1 MNFFEQ
7 QKQARKESKVL
18 WVLFL
23 VAVVAIIVA
32 VNLAALAGY
41 EIYSAQ
47 NQSDYSTYGNFD
59 NTYSSGEPTHTEK
72 VILTCSLATLI
83 TIAIIF
89 LGSIFKTS
97 ALRFGGG
104 GYVAKSLGGRR
115 IEMDTTDPQE
125 KRLVN
130 VVEEM
135 AIASGTNVPSIW
147 VMDHES
153 GINAFAAG
161 YAPSEAAVCVS
172 QGCLNELTRDEL
184 QGVIAHEFSHIFN
197 GDMRANIRM
206 LGLLHGILVIGLTG
220 YWAVRVLGHSRP
232 RSSSSSSGNKRD
244 NAAAVLLAVM
254 VVGVLLIIIGYIGVF
269 FGRVIKASLSR
280 TREYLAD
287 ASAVQFTRNPNGIAG
302 ALAKIHHG
310 SGSRLES
317 TSREQFSHFFF
328 ADGVGFFL
336 PFFETH
342 PPLPKRLERILPNWE
357 QVFEKDKGKP
367 AESAPPLQKM
377 ANHPSGRTLDS
388 IGRTAWDQ
396 VAYAKELLDGMP
408 SLIHKLSA
416 VPQGAKLLMVGLLNV
431 EHAAIPAAL
440 AGLAAEFPSE
450 ALKDAHQ
457 RLRDMGEKSWFPVA
471 NMCMPSIQRLGAADR
486 KAFSDLCSDIVQMD
500 GTTTTFEAS
509 ILSILQRSLATP
521 NQKRKVSHASLSQ
534 VRSQLFSLAAILASE
549 TSSDEQAC
557 YQAFRKGLDHANLPG
572 YIPEHLPQVT
582 VEAMPQLLRVLAQT
596 SPEIKEVTMSLLV
609 EVVKADGQ
617 ATDKEK
623 EILRT
628 VAATLEC
635 PIPPFV

>member
-18 WVLFL
+18 WGLFL
-23 VAVVAIIVA
+23 MAVVAIIVA
-32 VNLAALAGY
+32 VNLAAVIGL

-47 NQSDYSTYGNFD
+47 NHSEYSSYGNFD
-59 NTYSSGEPTHTEK
+59 NSYSSGEPTHTEK
-72 VILTCSLATLI
+72 VLLTCSLATLI
-83 TIAIIF
+83 TLAIVF
-89 LGSIFKTS
+89 LGSLFKTS
-97 ALRFGGG
+97 ALRLGGG
-104 GYVAKSLGGRR
+104 GYVAKALGGRR

-184 QGVIAHEFSHIFN
+184 QGVVAHEFSHIFN

-220 YWAVRVLGHSRP
+220 YWAVRLLGHSRP
-232 RSSSSSSGNKRD
+232 RSSSSSNNKRD

-254 VVGVLLIIIGYIGVF
+254 IVGVLLIIIGYIGVF
-269 FGRVIKASLSR
+269 FGRLIKASLSR

-310 SGSRLES
+310 SGSVLGS
-317 TSREQFSHFFF
+317 SSREQFSHFFF
-328 ADGVGFFL
+328 ADGVGFFM

-342 PPLPKRLERILPNWE
+342 PPLPKRLSRILPNWE
-357 QVFEKDKGKP
+357 QVFEKDKIKP
-367 AESAPPLQKM
+367 APSAPPLQKM
-377 ANHPSGRTLDS
+377 ANHPSGRVLDS

-416 VPQGAKLLMVGLLNV
+416 VPQGAKLLMVALLNV
-431 EHAAIPAAL
+431 EHAALPAAL
-440 AGLAAEFPSE
+440 GGLAAEFPSE

-457 RLRDMGEKSWFPVA
+457 RLRDMGEKNWFPVA
-471 NMCMPSIQRLGAADR
+471 NLCMPAIQRLSASDR
-486 KAFSDLCSDIVQMD
+486 KAFSELCNDIVHMD
-500 GTTTTFEAS
+500 GKTTTFEAS

-534 VRSQLFSLAAILASE
+534 VRPQLFSLAAILASE

-557 YQAFRKGLDHANLPG
+557 YDAFRKGLEHAHLPG
-572 YIPEHLPQVT
+572 YIPERLPQVT
-582 VEAMPQLLRVLAQT
+582 AEALPQLLRRLAQT

-609 EVVKADGQ
+609 EVIKADGK

-635 PIPPFV
+635 PLPPFI